1 MKIFITGGNGFI
13 GGHLSDLLLTGGHQV
28 TALGTSPD
36 QKRINHPNYRYV
48 SGDAAREGRWQR
60 ELQDVEIVVNLA
72 GKTIFK
78 RWTKRYKKLLYDSR
92 ILTTRNLVTA
102 LPANKNITLCSASAV
117 GYYGDRGDDILTED
131 SAEGQGFL
139 AQIGRDW
146 EKEAFR
152 ATEKGV
158 RVATMRFGIVLG
170 RNGGAMAKM
179 IPAYRSFLGGPL
191 GGGKQ
196 WFSWIHIDDL
206 TAAVLFII
214 NTARLQG
221 PCNFCSPHPI
231 QNRQLAKTMGKILKR
246 PALIPAPGFMI
257 RLVLGEFGSALLQ
270 SQRAIPEKLLKNGFK
285 FRYADLQNAVREI
298 VGH

>member
-1 MKIFITGGNGFI
+1 MKIFITGGSGFI
-13 GGHLSDLLLTGGHQV
+13 GGYLSDFLLKGGHQV
-28 TALGTSPD
+28 TALGTAPD
-36 QKRINHPNYRYV
+36 QKRISHPNYRYV
-48 SGDAAREGRWQR
+48 SGNAVGEGSWQQ
-60 ELQDVEIVVNLA
+60 ELQDVEVVVNLA

-170 RNGGAMAKM
+170 KDGGAMAKM
-179 IPAYRSFLGGPL
+179 IPAYRLFLGGPL

-206 TAAVLFII
+206 TAAILFMI
-214 NTARLQG
+214 NNPRLRG
-221 PCNFCSPHPI
+221 PLNVCSPHPI
-231 QNRQLAKTMGKILKR
+231 QNRQLTKTMGKILKR
-246 PALIPAPGFMI
+246 PASMPAPGFMI
-257 RLVLGEFGSALLQ
+257 RLVLGEFGSTLLE
-270 SQRAIPEKLLKNGFK
+270 SQRAIPDKLLKDGFK
-285 FRYADLQNAVREI
+285 FRYPDLESAVREI
-298 VGH
+298 VGG